1 MPVKV
6 LVIGGSYGGL
16 AAALNLLD
24 LCKGR
29 TAGFSG
35 SRFFSHKESAC
46 GKGGSNL
53 PIEIK
58 VVDERDGC
66 CEKYVPSTEH

>member
-1 MPVKV
+1 MPSIDEVNTADEMPVKV

-29 TAGFSG
+29 TA
-35 SRFFSHKESAC
+35 RFRAVASLRMKNLHPEKEDRICQSADQDC
-46 GKGGSNL
+46 
-53 PIEIK
+53 
-58 VVDERDGC
+58 RRA
-66 CEKYVPSTEH
+66 